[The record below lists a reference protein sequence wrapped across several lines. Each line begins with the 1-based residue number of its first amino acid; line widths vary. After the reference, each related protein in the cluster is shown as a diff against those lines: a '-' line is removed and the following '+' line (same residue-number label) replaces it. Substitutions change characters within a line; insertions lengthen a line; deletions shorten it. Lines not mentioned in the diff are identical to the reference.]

1 MPKTTNT
8 LLCRDLGS
16 QPYHAVW
23 QAMRDFTDKRDRH
36 SFDEVWRV
44 EHEPIFTQGQAGKPE
59 HVLTPGN
66 IPIVKTDRG
75 GQVTYH
81 GPGQLVVYLL
91 IDLKRRKL
99 GIRQLVRH
107 IEASVIQ
114 CLAWHGIHAQARCD
128 APGVYVDG
136 AKICSLGLRVRRGCC
151 YHGLALNHDM
161 DLQPFTRI
169 NPCGFKQLPITQ
181 VIDQHV
187 QLTRD
192 QLSTQL
198 LNSLRQILGYNTL
211 AHAECHLPTQQDHA
225 HGQHH
230 HRPEQQTT

>member
-1 MPKTTNT
+1 MSKPLNT
-8 LLCRDLGS
+8 LIYRELGS
-16 QPYHAVW
+16 QPYHTVW
-23 QAMRDFTDKRDRH
+23 QAMRDFTDRRDDH
-36 SFDEVWRV
+36 SYDEVWLL
-44 EHEPIFTQGQAGKPE
+44 EHEPVFTQGQAGKPE
-59 HVLTPGN
+59 HVLMPGN
-66 IPIVKTDRG
+66 IPIIQTDRG

-81 GPGQLVVYLL
+81 GPGQLVMYLL

-114 CLAWHGIHAQARCD
+114 CLAWHGIDAQARCD

-151 YHGLALNHDM
+151 YHGLALNHHM
-161 DLQPFTRI
+161 DLQPFSRI

-181 VIDQHV
+181 LTEQGIT
-187 QLTRD
+187 LTRE

-211 AHAECHLPTQQDHA
+211 ACAQPHLPLQDQAYDKHNN
-225 HGQHH
+225 